1 MSQPTVSVVIPTHN
15 RAHYIKETIGSV
27 LAQTYSDY
35 EIIVVDDRST
45 DNTAEIIQGLSND
58 KPIRYFSQPCGSAPA
73 ARNFGLQQAQGKYI
87 AFLDSDDLFMPEKL
101 AKQVAFLDE
110 HASVAF
116 VHAGYEK
123 FSDQGEDLGY
133 RDTSRISGN
142 YYIQMLL
149 DWSVLIATPCVLVRK
164 TVLDEVGDF
173 DEQMRAAEDLDLWR
187 RIAQRYEIGVIPEM
201 LCRVRVH
208 PGSLSTGKVKAAA
221 SFERY
226 LDKAFKDD
234 PSLSMGFRRRAFAR
248 LYSNLGH
255 NILAEGRA
263 EEMPFVRKFSAQAIR
278 QWPLQWSAYLGFFG
292 SFISLGLRDRLLI
305 IWRRFRY
312 NRK

>member
-15 RAHYIKETIGSV
+15 RAQYIGETIQSV
-27 LAQTYSDY
+27 LAQTYADY

-45 DNTAEIIQGLSND
+45 DNTGEIIQSLSQERD
-58 KPIRYFSQPCGSAPA
+58 IRYFSQPCGSAPA
-73 ARNFGLQQAQGKYI
+73 ARNYGLQQAQGKYI

-101 AKQVAFLDE
+101 GKQVTFLDE
-110 HASVAF
+110 HASVAL
-116 VHAGYEK
+116 VHTGYEK
-123 FSDQGEDLGY
+123 FSDDGEDLGY
-133 RDTSRISGN
+133 RDTSKITGK
-142 YYIQMLL
+142 YYHAMLL

-164 TVLDEVGDF
+164 VVLDEVGDF
-173 DEQMRAAEDLDLWR
+173 DETMRAAEDLDLWR

-208 PGSLSTGKVKAAA
+208 AGSLSTGKVEAAA
-221 SFERY
+221 SFEHY
-226 LDKAFKDD
+226 LAKAFKDD
-234 PSLSMGFRRRAFAR
+234 PSLSMGFQRRAFGR
-248 LYSNLGH
+248 LYSNIGH

-263 EEMPFVRKFSAQAIR
+263 EEMPFVRTFSARAIQ
-278 QWPLQWSAYLGFFG
+278 QWPFQGSAYLGFLG
-292 SFISLGLRDRLLI
+292 SFIPLSFRDRLLI